1 MAKKKFKSINNAS
14 SSKDFKKLAPYLD
27 KINGLEESYEKLSQ
41 EELKQKTTSFKQQL
55 NEGSTLLD
63 ILPEAF
69 AAVRE
74 ASKRTLGLRHYD
86 VQMIGGIMMHESKI
100 AEMRTGEGKTLVA
113 TLPLYLNA
121 LAGKGA
127 HLVTVNDYLARRD
140 ARWMAPIYTALGLSV
155 GVLQMASRTENGR
168 MAFLVDLE
176 KRSNKEEEDQL
187 KMVLRREAYQAD
199 ITYGT
204 NNEFGFD
211 YLRDNLVSRMQDRV
225 QRGHY
230 YAIVDEIDN
239 ILIDEARTPLII
251 SGSASEDIA
260 WYEKMARI
268 VRQLNE
274 EDYEYSEKDRSVS
287 LTEVGE
293 IHAEEL
299 LNTTLRDPDRPEDIT
314 PEQARLL
321 GHLEQALKAR
331 LLYAR
336 NKDYIIQNGEIVIVD
351 EFTGRLMPGRRW
363 SEGLHQ
369 AIEAKEG
376 VKVKAENITQATI
389 TLQNYFRMYEK
400 LAGMTGTAYTEA
412 EEFYTIYELDVVP
425 IPTNL
430 DYSAS
435 LPTSN
440 LDIHQQ
446 KDDEGY
452 VYTYYS
458 EKQDPEQK
466 EIFWKRKDY
475 PDIVY
480 QNREAKLR
488 AICLEITRFNAI
500 GRPQLVGTT
509 SIIHSEELSARLNKE
524 PIRLLLQIHLLK
536 ALWREKFEIHDMEKA
551 IPELAVLDEP
561 LDQLN
566 SGLLRNLAQKAGI
579 EMLAL
584 ENQASIH
591 ILLDELHLSEQ
602 DIPRL
607 QHILNAGIR
616 HRVLNA
622 LKHDE
627 ESQIIAGAG
636 AFGAVT
642 IATNMAGRGVD
653 IKLGGELDE
662 QILTDIVQV
671 LKANGVDSYGMTPK
685 DMESEIEK
693 LTPEQY
699 VEKADSVKT
708 FKEYMVNFPK
718 VREIGGLHVIGS
730 ERHEA
735 RRIDNQLR
743 GRAARQGDPG
753 SSRFYLSLEDD
764 LMRLF
769 GGDRVTTLM
778 NFFKLDKSVPIENR
792 TIGKMVEQAQERVEG
807 SNFDVR
813 KHLLEYDDVLN
824 DQRTRIYGERDKA
837 ITKEDLSE
845 DIWDM
850 VESEL
855 RRRVPLSLE
864 EAHSPWK
871 LVAFLNEIQPPL
883 VNHEQGFILP
893 SYAFH
898 LISKSLQNDLH
909 KINDNEAKT
918 AFLQDFAVDVIQAEA
933 EFVKNSVAD
942 LIGNTEAAFENQ
954 LAERYEYVDTFLD
967 GIIDSSAEDVDEKD
981 FRLQLQNYAH
991 TRLQLSPEDFQQ
1003 LVAGDR
1009 HAIQSLKEQIRTNL
1023 FTLYLNRTAFTINK
1037 RIGESINLD
1046 TLKIEVGDW
1055 KKVTEFYLAE
1065 INKRFDEKTNAVRS
1079 AQSEIGRNIQDAV
1092 KKIDDSSLTESQMAA
1107 VLFDI
1112 TAGKRVA
1119 INPQN
1124 HQRVIKN
1131 VSLLNYIF
1139 YAADLLDGK
1148 KAEEII
1154 QDILSHLHS
1163 VSTDL
1168 QQIFGAFEV
1177 LRLSQAN
1184 ISVQQLNPILLEKV
1198 KSSLPEQDRE
1208 NIAQQPIAE
1217 LSKEIQD
1224 RMKAVLG
1231 KEVQNMLYR
1240 HILLNNINSLWI
1252 EHLTQMEALR
1262 VSIGLESYAQRDP
1275 LVQYKSRSTDMFRD
1289 LLANIR
1295 LGVMSQIFRL
1305 QPVQRT
1311 PAAPAAQ
1318 PETEQKQNTAQKTGK
1333 KKKRRR
1339 RR

>member
-1 MAKKKFKSINNAS
+1 MKLKSIEKAS
-14 SSKDFKKLAPYLD
+14 SSRDFKKLAPFLD
-27 KINGLEESYEKLSQ
+27 EINGYEKSFEDLSN
-41 EELKQKTTSFKQQL
+41 EELKQKTASFKEQL
-55 NEGSTLLD
+55 GKGKSLSS

-86 VQMIGGIMMHESKI
+86 VQMIGGIMLHEGKI

-121 LAGKGA
+121 LSEKGV

-140 ARWMAPIYTALGLSV
+140 ARWMAPIYTALGLTV
-155 GVLQMASRTENGR
+155 GVLQMASRTENGL

-187 KMVLRREAYQAD
+187 IMVPRREAYQAD

-211 YLRDNLVSRMQDRV
+211 YLRDNLVSRMEDRV
-225 QRGHY
+225 QRGHH

-251 SGSASEDIA
+251 SGSASEDIV
-260 WYEKMARI
+260 WYEKMAQV

-274 EDYEYSEKDRSVS
+274 EDYEFSEKDRSVS

-321 GHLEQALKAR
+321 GYLEQALKAR
-331 LLYAR
+331 LLYAK
-336 NKDYIIQNGEIVIVD
+336 NKDYIIQNGEIIIVD

-376 VKVKAENITQATI
+376 VKVNAENITQATI

-430 DYSAS
+430 DYFAS
-435 LPTSN
+435 LPNSN
-440 LDIHQQ
+440 LNIYQN
-446 KDDEGY
+446 KDTDGY
-452 VYTYYS
+452 VYTFYA

-488 AICLEITRFNAI
+488 AICLEILRFNVI

-509 SIIHSEELSARLNKE
+509 SIIHSEELSARLKKD
-524 PIRLLLQIHLLK
+524 PLRLLLQTLLLK
-536 ALWREKFEIHDMEKA
+536 ALWREKFEIRDVEKA
-551 IPELAVLDEP
+551 IPELEILNEP
-561 LDQLN
+561 LDKLN
-566 SGLLRNLAQKAGI
+566 TGLIHSLAQKAGI

-584 ENQASIH
+584 ENQASIQ

-607 QHILNAGIR
+607 QHVLNAGIQ

-653 IKLGGELDE
+653 IKLGGEIDE

-685 DMESEIEK
+685 DMETEIK
-693 LTPEQY
+693 NLSPEQY
-699 VEKADSVKT
+699 AEKVESVKA
-708 FKEYMVNFPK
+708 FQEYMVNFPK

-730 ERHEA
+730 ERW
-735 RRIDNQLR
+735 
-743 GRAARQGDPG
+743 G
-753 SSRFYLSLEDD
+753 
-764 LMRLF
+764 
-769 GGDRVTTLM
+769 
-778 NFFKLDKSVPIENR
+778 
-792 TIGKMVEQAQERVEG
+792 
-807 SNFDVR
+807 
-813 KHLLEYDDVLN
+813 
-824 DQRTRIYGERDKA
+824 
-837 ITKEDLSE
+837 
-845 DIWDM
+845 M

-864 EAHSPWK
+864 ESRSPWK
-871 LVAFLNEIQPPL
+871 LVAFLDEIQPPL
-883 VNHEQGFILP
+883 VNQEQGFIIP
-893 SYAFH
+893 SYTFH
-898 LISKSLQNDLH
+898 LIGDHLQKEMQKLNSH
-909 KINDNEAKT
+909 EAKA
-918 AFLQDFAVDVIQAEA
+918 AFLENFCSDVIQTEA
-933 EFVKNSVAD
+933 EFVNNSVAD
-942 LIGNTEAAFENQ
+942 LIEHSATTFENQ
-954 LAERYEYVDTFLD
+954 LTERFEDVDAYLD
-967 GIIDSSAEDVDEKD
+967 GVIDGSPEEIDEKD

-991 TRLQLSPEDFQQ
+991 TRLQLSQEDFHQ
-1003 LVAGDR
+1003 LINGDR
-1009 HAIQSLKEQIRTNL
+1009 DAIQSLKDQIKDNL
-1023 FTLYLNRTAFTINK
+1023 FALYLNRTAFTINK
-1037 RIGESINLD
+1037 RLGESINAEA
-1046 TLKIEVGDW
+1046 LKVESGDW
-1055 KKVTEFYLAE
+1055 DKVAEFYRDE
-1065 INKRFDEKTNAVRS
+1065 IKKRFDDKTNSVHGT
-1079 AQSEIGRNIQDAV
+1079 QSEIGRNIQETV
-1092 KKIDDSSLTESQMAA
+1092 KKIEGSSLNEQQMTIL
-1107 VLFDI
+1107 LFDI

-1131 VSLLNYIF
+1131 VNLLNYIF
-1139 YAADLLDGK
+1139 YAANLLDGK

-1154 QDILSHLHS
+1154 QDILAHLHR
-1163 VSTDL
+1163 VSSSL
-1168 QQIFGAFEV
+1168 QQIFGTFEV

-1184 ISVQQLNPILLEKV
+1184 VSIQQLNPNLLEKV
-1198 KSSLPEQDRE
+1198 KPILPEQNRE
-1208 NIAQQPIAE
+1208 SILQQPIAE
-1217 LSKEIQD
+1217 LSKEDQD
-1224 RMKAVLG
+1224 RVKGILG
-1231 KEVQNMLYR
+1231 KEIQNMLYR
-1240 HILLNNINSLWI
+1240 HVLLNNINSLWI
-1252 EHLTQMEALR
+1252 DHLTQMEALR

-1275 LVQYKSRSTDMFRD
+1275 LVQYKSHSTDMFRD

-1305 QPVQRT
+1305 QPIQRT
-1311 PAAPAAQ
+1311 PASQ
-1318 PETEQKQNTAQKTGK
+1318 IESEQKQSLNQDSDK
-1333 KKKRRR
+1333 KKKHRRR
-1339 RR
+1339 R

>member
-1 MAKKKFKSINNAS
+1 MAKKNFKSIDKTS
-14 SSKDFKKLAPYLD
+14 SVKDFKKFFPILSE
-27 KINGLEESYEKLSQ
+27 INELENSFEKLSA
-41 EELKQKTTSFKQQL
+41 EELSQKTVFFRQQL
-55 NEGSTLLD
+55 NNGKSLLD

-86 VQMIGGIMMHESKI
+86 VQLIGGIIMHQGSI

-121 LAGKGA
+121 LTGKGA

-140 ARWMAPIYTALGLSV
+140 ARWMAPIYSALGLSV
-155 GVLQMASRTENGR
+155 GVLQMASRTENGL
-168 MAFLVDLE
+168 MAFVVDLN
-176 KRSNKEEEDQL
+176 KRSSKEEDDQL
-187 KMVLRREAYQAD
+187 KMVPRREAYQAD

-211 YLRDNLVSRMQDRV
+211 YLRDNLVSRIEDRV
-225 QRGHY
+225 QRGHH

-260 WYEKMARI
+260 WYEKMAHI

-274 EDYEYSEKDRSVS
+274 EDYEFSEKDRSVS

-293 IHAEEL
+293 VHAEEL

-321 GHLEQALKAR
+321 GYLEQALKAR
-331 LLYAR
+331 LLFAK
-336 NKDYIIQNGEIVIVD
+336 NKDYIIQNGEIIIVD

-376 VKVKAENITQATI
+376 VRVNAENITQATI

-412 EEFYTIYELDVVP
+412 EEFYTIYKLDVVP

-430 DYSAS
+430 DYSAN
-435 LPTSN
+435 LPTSELN
-440 LDIHQQ
+440 IFQK

-452 VYTYYS
+452 PYIYYTS
-458 EKQDPEQK
+458 KHDPDQR

-488 AICLEITRFNAI
+488 AICIEITRFNAI

-509 SIIHSEELSARLNKE
+509 SIIHSEELSARLKRD
-524 PIRLLLQIHLLK
+524 PLRLLMQILLLK
-536 ALWREKFEIHDMEKA
+536 ALWRDKFEINDVERA
-551 IPELAVLDEP
+551 IPELEMLNDP
-561 LDQLN
+561 LEKINPSQ
-566 SGLLRNLAQKAGI
+566 LRNLAQKAGI
-579 EMLAL
+579 ELLAL
-584 ENQASIH
+584 ENQESIQ
-591 ILLDELHLSEQ
+591 LLLNELQLSEQ

-607 QHILNAGIR
+607 QHILNFGIQ

-662 QILTDIVQV
+662 QILTEVVQV
-671 LKANGVDSYGMTPK
+671 LKANGVDPYDMTPK
-685 DMESEIEK
+685 DMEMAIRK
-693 LTPEQY
+693 LPPEQY
-699 VEKADSVKT
+699 PDHGESVQA
-708 FKEYMVNFPK
+708 FLDYMVNLPK

-769 GGDRVTTLM
+769 GGDRVENLM

-792 TIGKMVEQAQERVEG
+792 MIGKMVEQAQERVEG

-837 ITKEDLSE
+837 ITKDDLSE
-845 DIWDM
+845 DIWGM
-850 VESEL
+850 VQSEL
-855 RRRVPLSLE
+855 KRRVPLSLE
-864 EAHSPWK
+864 ESQSPWK
-871 LVAFLNEIQPPL
+871 LIAFLDEIQPPMI
-883 VNHEQGFILP
+883 NQEQGFAVP
-893 SYAFH
+893 SYSYH
-898 LISKSLQNDLH
+898 LISNHLIGEMQKLH
-909 KINDNEAKT
+909 SEEEKK
-918 AFLQDFAVDVIQAEA
+918 AFLKTFAAEVVQAEA
-933 EFVKNSVAD
+933 DFVEGSNAD
-942 LIGNTEAAFENQ
+942 FIKHTSLSFKNQ
-954 LAERYEYVDTFLD
+954 LAERYDSLDAFFD
-967 GIIDSSAEDVDEKD
+967 GISESSPEEIDEKD
-981 FRLQLQNYAH
+981 FRLQLQNYAR
-991 TRLQLSPEDFQQ
+991 TRLQISQEMIQQ
-1003 LVAGDR
+1003 LLNGDR
-1009 HAIQSLKEQIRTNL
+1009 DTIKALKEQVKTGL
-1023 FTLYLNRTAFTINK
+1023 FSIYLNRTSFTINK
-1037 RIGESINLD
+1037 RVGDTINLES
-1046 TLKIEVGDW
+1046 LKVVAGDW
-1055 KKVTEFYLAE
+1055 DGVQEFYLAE
-1065 INKRFDEKTNAVRS
+1065 IKKRFAEKSDAIQTE
-1079 AQSEIGRNIQDAV
+1079 QSEIGRNIQEAV
-1092 KKIDDSSLTESQMAA
+1092 KKLDSENLTEQQISTA
-1107 VLFDI
+1107 LFGI
-1112 TAGKRVA
+1112 SAGKRIA

-1131 VSLLNYIF
+1131 INLLNYAF
-1139 YAADLLDGK
+1139 YAANLLKGK
-1148 KAEEII
+1148 KTEEII
-1154 QDILSHLHS
+1154 QDILTHLQKIS
-1163 VSTDL
+1163 GTL
-1168 QQIFGAFEV
+1168 QQIFGIFEV
-1177 LRLSQAN
+1177 NRLAQSN
-1184 ISVQQLNPILLEKV
+1184 VTIQQLNP
-1198 KSSLPEQDRE
+1198 SLIKKIEANIPSLKAE
-1208 NIAQQPIAE
+1208 NIAQQPIQE
-1217 LSKEIQD
+1217 LSPENQEIL
-1224 RMKAVLG
+1224 RNVLG
-1231 KEVQNMLYR
+1231 KEVQNTLHR
-1240 HILLNNINSLWI
+1240 HVLLSNINNLWI

-1275 LVQYKSRSTDMFRD
+1275 LVQYKSRSTDMLGE

-1305 QPVQRT
+1305 QPVQRN
-1311 PAAPAAQ
+1311 PATQAE
-1318 PETEQKQNTAQKTGK
+1318 PEPEQNPVQNAEKQK
-1333 KKKRRR
+1333 KHRRR
-1339 RR
+1339 K

>member
-1 MAKKKFKSINNAS
+1 MAKKKFKSIDNAS
-14 SSKDFKKLAPYLD
+14 SSKDFKKLAPLLD
-27 KINGLEESYEKLSQ
+27 KINGLEESFEKLSQ
-41 EELKQKTTSFKQQL
+41 EELKQKTASFKQQL
-55 NEGSTLLD
+55 NEGSTLFD

-140 ARWMAPIYTALGLSV
+140 ARWMAPIFAALGLSV

-176 KRSNKEEEDQL
+176 KRSSKEEEDQL
-187 KMVLRREAYQAD
+187 IMVPRREAYQAD

-211 YLRDNLVSRMQDRV
+211 YLRDNLVSRMEDRV

-268 VRQLNE
+268 VQQLNE

-331 LLYAR
+331 LLYSR

-400 LAGMTGTAYTEA
+400 LSGMTGTAYTEA

-435 LPTSN
+435 LAASN
-440 LDIHQQ
+440 LAIHQK
-446 KDDEGY
+446 KDDDGY
-452 VYTYYS
+452 IYTYYS

-488 AICLEITRFNAI
+488 AICLEIIRFNTI

-509 SIIHSEELSARLNKE
+509 SIIHSEELSSRLKKD
-524 PIRLLLQIHLLK
+524 PVRLLLQIILLK
-536 ALWREKFEIHDMEKA
+536 TLWREKFDIREAEKA
-551 IPELAVLDEP
+551 IPELEVLDEP
-561 LDQLN
+561 LEKFN
-566 SGLLRNLAQKAGI
+566 SGFLRNLAQKADI
-579 EMLAL
+579 QMLAL
-584 ENQASIH
+584 ENQESIH
-591 ILLDELHLSEQ
+591 ILLDELHLSEE

-607 QHILNAGIR
+607 QHILNAGIG

-671 LKANGVDSYGMTPK
+671 LKANGVDPYGMTPK
-685 DMESEIEK
+685 DMKIEIEK
-693 LTPEQY
+693 LAPDQY
-699 VEKADSVKT
+699 ADQNESVKT
-708 FKEYMVNFPK
+708 FQEYMVNLPK

-769 GGDRVTTLM
+769 GGDRVTSLM

-807 SNFDVR
+807 SNFDIR

-824 DQRTRIYGERDKA
+824 DQRSRIYGERDKA
-837 ITKEDLSE
+837 ITKDDLSE

-855 RRRVPLSLE
+855 QRRVPLSLE
-864 EAHSPWK
+864 ESTSPWK
-871 LVAFLNEIQPPL
+871 LIAFLNEIQPPL
-883 VNHEQGFILP
+883 VNQEQGFVIP
-893 SYAFH
+893 SYPIH
-898 LISKSLQNDLH
+898 LISDHLQKDLQKLNGEEARTVFLQN
-909 KINDNEAKT
+909 
-918 AFLQDFAVDVIQAEA
+918 FVVDVIQANADFIE
-933 EFVKNSVAD
+933 KGITD
-942 LIGNTEAAFENQ
+942 LINNTETAFKNQ

-967 GIIDSSAEDVDEKD
+967 GIIDSSPENIDEKD

-991 TRLQLSPEDFQQ
+991 TRLQLSQEDISQ
-1003 LVAGDR
+1003 LTAGDR
-1009 HAIQSLKEQIRTNL
+1009 HAVQSLKEQIRANL
-1023 FTLYLNRTAFTINK
+1023 FTLYLNRTIFTINK
-1037 RIGESINLD
+1037 RIGDSITPDISKFD
-1046 TLKIEVGDW
+1046 TGDW
-1055 KKVTEFYLAE
+1055 KTVSEFYLAE
-1065 INKRFDEKTNAVRS
+1065 IRKRFTEKMEAVS
-1079 AQSEIGRNIQDAV
+1079 GTQSEIGRNIQDAV
-1092 KKIDDSSLTESQMAA
+1092 KKMDSSSLSEKQITAM
-1107 VLFDI
+1107 LFDI
-1112 TAGKRVA
+1112 TTGKRVA

-1124 HQRVIKN
+1124 HQRVIKK

-1139 YAADLLDGK
+1139 YSANLLEGK

-1154 QDILSHLHS
+1154 QDILSHLHG
-1163 VSTDL
+1163 VSTNL
-1168 QQIFGAFEV
+1168 QQIFGSFEI
-1177 LRLSQAN
+1177 LRLSQTN
-1184 ISVQQLNPILLEKV
+1184 VSIQQLNPALLEKV
-1198 KSSLPEQDRE
+1198 KASLPEQNRE
-1208 NIAQQPIAE
+1208 SIIQQPITE
-1217 LSKEIQD
+1217 LSKDTQD
-1224 RMKAVLG
+1224 KIKIVLG
-1231 KEVQNMLYR
+1231 KEIQNMLYR
-1240 HILLNNINSLWI
+1240 HVLLRNINSLWI

-1262 VSIGLESYAQRDP
+1262 VSIGLESYAHRDP
-1275 LVQYKSRSTDMFRD
+1275 LVQYKGRSTDMFRE

-1311 PAAPAAQ
+1311 SAEQ
-1318 PETEQKQNTAQKTGK
+1318 PELEQKQKTEQKSDK
-1333 KKKRRR
+1333 KKKHRRR
-1339 RR
+1339 R

>member
-1 MAKKKFKSINNAS
+1 MAKKNLKAIDKS
-14 SSKDFKKLAPYLD
+14 SSVKDFKKLAPILSQ
-27 KINGLEESYEKLSQ
+27 INEFEKVFEKLSK
-41 EELKQKTTSFKQQL
+41 EELSQKTEYFKQQL
-55 NEGSTLLD
+55 KAGKNLSD

-86 VQMIGGIMMHESKI
+86 VQLIGGIVMHEGKI

-121 LAGKGA
+121 LTGKGV

-140 ARWMAPIYTALGLSV
+140 ARWMAPVYSALGLSI

-168 MAFLVDLE
+168 MAFLVDLD
-176 KRSNKEEEDQL
+176 KRSGKEDEDQL
-187 KMVLRREAYQAD
+187 KMVPRREAYQAD

-211 YLRDNLVSRMQDRV
+211 YLRDNLVSRIEDRV
-225 QRGHY
+225 QRGHN

-260 WYEKMARI
+260 WYEKMARV
-268 VRQLNE
+268 VRLLNE
-274 EDYEYSEKDRSVS
+274 EDYEFSEKDHSVS

-293 IHAEEL
+293 VHAEEL

-331 LLYAR
+331 LLFAK
-336 NKDYIIQNGEIVIVD
+336 NKDYIVQNGEIIIVD

-376 VKVKAENITQATI
+376 VRVNAENITQATI

-412 EEFYTIYELDVVP
+412 EEFYTIYGLDVVP

-430 DYSAS
+430 DYSAGQ
-435 LPTSN
+435 PTTELN
-440 LDIHQQ
+440 IYQ
-446 KDDEGY
+446 KKDGEGY

-458 EKQDPEQK
+458 YKNDPDRK

-488 AICLEITRFNAI
+488 AICLEIARFNAI

-509 SIIHSEELSARLNKE
+509 SIVHSEELSARLRRD
-524 PIRLLLQIHLLK
+524 PIRLLMQVLLLK
-536 ALWREKFEIHDMEKA
+536 ALWREKFQIRDIEKA
-551 IPELAVLDEP
+551 IPELEMLNDSLDKLSP
-561 LDQLN
+561 
-566 SGLLRNLAQKAGI
+566 SLLRNLAQKAGI
-579 EMLAL
+579 ESIAP
-584 ENQASIH
+584 ENQENIK
-591 ILLDELHLSEQ
+591 ILVDILNLSEQ
-602 DIPRL
+602 NIPRL
-607 QHILNAGIR
+607 QNILNAGIQ
-616 HRVLNA
+616 HKVLNA

-653 IKLGGELDE
+653 IKLGGELDD
-662 QILTDIVQV
+662 QILTEVVQV
-671 LKANGVDSYGMTPK
+671 LKANGIDPYDMTYK
-685 DMESEIEK
+685 DMENAIRE

-699 VEKADSVKT
+699 LDQEKSVRA
-708 FKEYMVNFPK
+708 FLEFMINLRK

-769 GGDRVTTLM
+769 GGDRVENLM
-778 NFFKLDKSVPIENR
+778 SFFKLDKSVPIENR
-792 TIGKMVEQAQERVEG
+792 MIGRLVEQAQERVEG
-807 SNFDVR
+807 YNFDVR

-845 DIWDM
+845 DIWGM
-850 VESEL
+850 VQSEL
-855 RRRVPLSLE
+855 QRRVPASLDE
-864 EAHSPWK
+864 SQSPWK
-871 LVAFLNEIQPPL
+871 LCAFLDEIQPAMI
-883 VNHEQGFILP
+883 NQEQNLSLP
-893 SYAFH
+893 SYSFH
-898 LISKSLQNDLH
+898 LISNHLQEKLENLH
-909 KINDNEAKT
+909 NEEEKAE
-918 AFLQDFAVDVIQAEA
+918 FLKRFAAEVIQAEA
-933 EFVKNSVAD
+933 AYVESNIAEFIEHTSLNYETQV
-942 LIGNTEAAFENQ
+942 
-954 LAERYEYVDTFLD
+954 AERFDSLDAFLD
-967 GIIDSSAEDVDEKD
+967 GFVESSTEEFDEKE
-981 FRLQLQNYAH
+981 FRQQVQNYAH
-991 TRLQLSPEDFQQ
+991 TRLQITREDIDR
-1003 LVAGDR
+1003 LINGDR
-1009 HAIQSLKEQIRTNL
+1009 GAIKTLKEQVKAGL
-1023 FTLYLNRTAFTINK
+1023 FSTYLNRTAFTINK
-1037 RIGESINLD
+1037 RIGDTINLEQFQVS
-1046 TLKIEVGDW
+1046 TGDW
-1055 KKVTEFYLAE
+1055 PKVKDFYLTE
-1065 INKRFDEKTNAVRS
+1065 IKRLFNQKSDALHTD
-1079 AQSEIGRNIQDAV
+1079 QSEIARNIHVAV
-1092 KKIDDSSLTESQMAA
+1092 KNLDSNPLTAQQISTA
-1107 VLFDI
+1107 LFSI

-1131 VSLLNYIF
+1131 INLLNYVF
-1139 YAADLLDGK
+1139 YAANLLEGRK
-1148 KAEEII
+1148 PGEII
-1154 QDILSHLHS
+1154 QDILTHLQNIS
-1163 VSTDL
+1163 NSL
-1168 QQIFGAFEV
+1168 QQIFGTFEV
-1177 LRLSQAN
+1177 NRLAQSEVT
-1184 ISVQQLNPILLEKV
+1184 IQQLNPTLVGKIQAAIPPQSFDQV
-1198 KSSLPEQDRE
+1198 VH
-1208 NIAQQPIAE
+1208 QPIHD
-1217 LSKEIQD
+1217 LSPEYQTILKS
-1224 RMKAVLG
+1224 VLG
-1231 KEVQNMLYR
+1231 KEIQNMLHR
-1240 HILLNNINSLWI
+1240 HVLLNNINNLWI

-1275 LVQYKSRSTDMFRD
+1275 LVQYKNRSTDMFSE

-1305 QPVQRT
+1305 QPVQRNTGTQVT
-1311 PAAPAAQ
+1311 P
-1318 PETEQKQNTAQKTGK
+1318 EQKQNTNQDSGK
-1333 KKKRRR
+1333 SKKHRRR
-1339 RR
+1339 R